1 LFAATHNTD
10 PPLNLPLPHHK
21 PLPDTPEAGQIDP
34 SLWLSPPG
42 LIGSALNLIRPMVK
56 GQRRTVW
63 WSLLGTTLL
72 FDTGAHAVQYRK
84 ICTQV
89 LKSGCPNIVA
99 LDGSKLMVRDE
110 SQTPLP
116 ASLSPRR
123 FPCCMAERARG
134 GVAGERLRDGRRAAA
149 TTGAHG
155 GGVRQCTSV

>member
-1 LFAATHNTD
+1 MWASGGRCWLGQCRREAELRPARATGRLGTHGRVMS
-10 PPLNLPLPHHK
+10 H
-21 PLPDTPEAGQIDP
+21 
-34 SLWLSPPG
+34 PG